1 MNDIKIGQTYSA
13 PNVFEHEF
21 KIKCFFKNAGRN
33 NEEYVT
39 LEFEGGNEI
48 DLPVTL
54 VKDITLN
61 KGE

>member
-1 MNDIKIGQTYSA
+1 MNDIEVGQIYSA

-21 KIKCFFKNAGRN
+21 KIKCFFKNAERN

-48 DLPVTL
+48 DLPVDF
-54 VKDITLN
+54 VKDITLV

>member
-1 MNDIKIGQTYSA
+1 MNDIKVGQIYSA
-13 PNVFEHEF
+13 PNVFEHDF
-21 KIKCFFKNAGRN
+21 KIKRFFKNVGRN

-48 DLPVTL
+48 DLPVAL
-54 VKDITLN
+54 VKDITLV